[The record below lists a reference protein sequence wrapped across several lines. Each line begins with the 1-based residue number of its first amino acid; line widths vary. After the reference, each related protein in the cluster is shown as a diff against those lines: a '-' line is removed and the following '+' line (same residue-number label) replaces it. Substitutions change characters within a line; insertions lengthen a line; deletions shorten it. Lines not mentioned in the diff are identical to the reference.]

1 VTSREG
7 QAAPDAATDCPR
19 VSVIL
24 PVLNAADEIGR
35 AVESL
40 LALDWPAERL
50 QILVVDNGSTDGTAE
65 VARRYPVTVLS
76 ETEVR
81 SSYAARNRGQ
91 AQASGEWLAFTDSDC
106 AVSPDWLRR
115 LLLPAPAAVVGAV
128 AGEVLALELTTPVQ
142 RLVEQFG
149 IMKHAVTLPHKSLP
163 CFSTANVAVRRELL
177 AQLGGFRADVR
188 YFADMELSWRLQ
200 IEAGRTILFRPQA
213 VIRHRHR
220 RTWGALWR
228 QGVQHGR
235 GTAFMKRTYPDH
247 YRISPGEQVQRLAG
261 LGQAV
266 LAAIFGGTR
275 SSAASGSGDRAG
287 SRAGAGS
294 SARVET
300 IAGARDTAPLA
311 SSGGGDDIAADA
323 HRQTAAGDRL
333 RAPLFL
339 TLWYGGLLA
348 GYLMGPARSSGTGPS
363 SAGKPEAGK
372 EA

>member
-1 VTSREG
+1 VTSQEG
-7 QAAPDAATDCPR
+7 QPDTATDCPR

-50 QILVVDNGSTDGTAE
+50 QILVVDNGSNDGTAE

-76 ETEVR
+76 ETEVQ

-115 LLLPAPAAVVGAV
+115 LLLPAPAAEVGAV

-163 CFSTANVAVRRELL
+163 CFSTANVAVRRDLL
-177 AQLGGFRADVR
+177 EQLGGFRADVR

-235 GTAFMKRTYPDH
+235 GTAFMKRTYPAH

-266 LAAIFGGTR
+266 LAAVFGGTR
-275 SSAASGSGDRAG
+275 SSPDSGNGAG
-287 SRAGAGS
+287 TDSRAGADSG
-294 SARVET
+294 ARDET
-300 IAGARDTAPLA
+300 IAGARDMPPLA
-311 SSGGGDDIAADA
+311 SSSGGDDIAAGGR
-323 HRQTAAGDRL
+323 RQTAGGDRL

-339 TLWYGGLLA
+339 ALWYGGLLA

-363 SAGKPEAGK
+363 SAGKPGAGK
-372 EA
+372 ET

>member
-1 VTSREG
+1 MTSQEG

-50 QILVVDNGSTDGTAE
+50 QILVVDNGSDDGTAE

-163 CFSTANVAVRRELL
+163 CFSTANVAVRRDLL
-177 AQLGGFRADVR
+177 MQLGGFRADVR

-266 LAAIFGGTR
+266 LAAVFGGTR
-275 SSAASGSGDRAG
+275 SSAASGKG
-287 SRAGAGS
+287 AGANSG
-294 SARVET
+294 ARDET
-300 IAGARDTAPLA
+300 GAGARDMTPLA
-311 SSGGGDDIAADA
+311 SSSGGDDIAAEGR
-323 HRQTAAGDRL
+323 RQTAAGDRL

-339 TLWYGGLLA
+339 ALWYGGLLA
-348 GYLMGPARSSGTGPS
+348 GYLMGPARSSGTGTS
-363 SAGKPEAGK
+363 RAGKPEAGK